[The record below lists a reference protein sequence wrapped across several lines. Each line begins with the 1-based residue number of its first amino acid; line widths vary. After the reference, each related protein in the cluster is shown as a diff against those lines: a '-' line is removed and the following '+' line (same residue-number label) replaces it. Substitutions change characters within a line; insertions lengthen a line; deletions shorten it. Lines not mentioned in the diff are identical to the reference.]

1 MYVCG
6 GSGASSL
13 YSDPEPP
20 PLVIYITS
28 GCFLYICEVFYL
40 ELSISPGSY
49 DFDSDSSTRFF
60 LPSFCR
66 TTQGLAVQCCLLDL
80 RNASRLRS
88 VLAIAFSTFLQLL
101 QCFLPPARS
110 WNRAISLLPENGH
123 DAQLSGKYGC
133 LSEKFKTELPYII
146 GATQVVSELMQV
158 KKVQIKNL

>member
-1 MYVCG
+1 MIVSLIKAIVAIQSRMTSPIGRRQMSQAMINGCHIRKYVLTSVHLGLSVICMRSAPMWKRNLYIGSNLVIKYFSSIMYCFKKNYSYVCN

-49 DFDSDSSTRFF
+49 DFDSDNSTRFF

-66 TTQGLAVQCCLLDL
+66 TTQELAVQYCPLE
-80 RNASRLRS
+80 
-88 VLAIAFSTFLQLL
+88 V
-101 QCFLPPARS
+101 
-110 WNRAISLLPENGH
+110 
-123 DAQLSGKYGC
+123 
-133 LSEKFKTELPYII
+133 
-146 GATQVVSELMQV
+146 
-158 KKVQIKNL
+158 